1 MPEIFCTVSIPK
13 TSQELDQAIR
23 QYQTNDSSGFE
34 LFCQWQAIRV
44 AALEQRV
51 LEGEGDRVPGED
63 SY

>member
-1 MPEIFCTVSIPK
+1 MLEISCAVPIPQ

-23 QYQTNDSSGFE
+23 RYRASDLNEFD

-44 AALEQRV
+44 AALAQNISEV
-51 LEGEGDRVPGED
+51 EGDRVPGED